1 MTTEELFSI
10 KIKEPDKEI
19 YGQAR
24 QKWDRKAKPI
34 DGLGAFEDMVS
45 RISAIDDNL
54 CPDISRKALVIMCA
68 DNGVFEEGVSQTQQR
83 VTMDVAK
90 LMGEKKSS
98 VGIMTGNYPVDSFVF
113 DIGINSEDKPEG
125 VIDARICRGT
135 KNFVKE
141 PAMSGDECLSA
152 IDTGIKTVCKLKNE
166 GYKIIA
172 TGEMGIG
179 NTTTSTALLCAIM
192 GISPDLVTGRGAG
205 LSDDALKIKT
215 EVIRK
220 GLALHRGEKAG
231 QRAGSES
238 DVLECLRC
246 LGGLD
251 IAGLAGVF
259 IGGAIYHVPVVIDG
273 LISAVAALTADR
285 LVPGCRQYMLPS
297 HTGREKGI
305 AVIMDELSLKP
316 VIHADLALGE
326 GTGAIFLFP
335 MLDMAM
341 TLFNEGTAFG
351 DTEIDQY
358 ERFD

>member
-34 DGLGAFEDMVS
+34 DGLGIFEDMVS
-45 RISAIDDNL
+45 RICAIEGNL
-54 CPDISRKALVIMCA
+54 CPDVSRKALVIMCA
-68 DNGVFEEGVSQTQQR
+68 DNGVFEEGVSQTKQR
-83 VTMDVAK
+83 VTLDVAK
-90 LMGEKKSS
+90 LMGENKSS
-98 VGIMTGNYPVDSFVF
+98 VGIMTRHYPVDHFVY
-113 DIGINSEDKPEG
+113 DIGINSEGTPEG
-125 VIDARICRGT
+125 VINAKIRRGT
-135 KNFVKE
+135 MNFVKE
-141 PAMSGDECLSA
+141 PAMSESECLAA
-152 IDTGIKTVCKLKNE
+152 IEIGIKAVEKLKGE

-179 NTTTSTALLCAIM
+179 NTTTSTALLCALL
-192 GISPDLVTGRGAG
+192 GISPELVTGRGAG

-215 EVIRK
+215 EVVRRGID
-220 GLALHRGEKAG
+220 LHRGGKAG
-231 QRAGSES
+231 SAAVSKSE
-238 DVLECLRC
+238 VLDCLRC

-273 LISAVAALTADR
+273 LISAVAALTAEK

-297 HTGREKGI
+297 HAGREKGI
-305 AVIMDELSLKP
+305 GIIMDELSLTP
-316 VIHADLALGE
+316 VIHANLALGE

-341 TLFNEGTAFG
+341 SLYNEGTAFG